1 MLTCY
6 TWVVNTQGGNA
17 PHLLIIKSSNIVVNN
32 TVPCPFKERFASH
45 PNAIA
50 APMLIA
56 Q

>member
-1 MLTCY
+1 MHPTF
-6 TWVVNTQGGNA
+6 V
-17 PHLLIIKSSNIVVNN
+17 IIKSSNFVLNN